1 MKAIA
6 VSLAVSDIALT
17 ASCSAIGDTS
27 GNSVQA
33 PGSQHLAQL
42 ILTPVR
48 ADAVHFHVLV
58 HVQQPDLVKLQDSPP
73 AGDAPQ
79 LGSLGPL
86 NSDLRDHGPV
96 HTYEE
101 AADAQPQLWEGFRQ
115 IDDITPH
122 HLGGRAAQFEWGQVS
137 GGVRV
142 DQCERAVD
150 HPRAYSMEELLR
162 KRASLVPNGRRLNT
176 SHRHC
181 LHTSLPSRCAPPP
194 GPKERSPASKLH
206 LVRMAAAGIGSP
218 GGTQGG
224 RPVVRVLIVD
234 DHRVVADGLRLV
246 LDEHPDLQV
255 IGTAGDGATAL
266 RLASV
271 TPPPDLVLVDYRL
284 PDMTSAELAGQ
295 IRDSQPGVRVL
306 FLSMVVSAPL
316 LREAVK

>member
-48 ADAVHFHVLV
+48 ADAVHLHVLV

-96 HTYEE
+96 QTYEE
-101 AADAQPQLWEGFRQ
+101 AADAQPQLWEGLGQVDCIAR
-115 IDDITPH
+115 H
-122 HLGGRAAQFEWGQVS
+122 HRGGRAAQFEWGQVS
-137 GGVRV
+137 GRVRL
-142 DQCERAVD
+142 DQRQRTVD
-150 HPRAYSMEELLR
+150 HPGAHSMKERLCD
-162 KRASLVPNGRRLNT
+162 RASLLPDGRRINT
-176 SHRHC
+176 WHGHC
-181 LHTSLPSRCAPPP
+181 PYTSLPVVLGRSATRTKRGSP
-194 GPKERSPASKLH
+194 GSKLH
-206 LVRMAAAGIGSP
+206 NVRMAAAGIGSP
-218 GGTQGG
+218 GETQGG

-266 RLASV
+266 RLASM

-306 FLSMVVSAPL
+306 FL
-316 LREAVK
+316 